1 MEFQKPVQI
10 LSGSTP
16 LLTVEEDSLE
26 VSSGDN
32 PVYTTALG
40 LAGFSDGA
48 EEAKVTMSGAV
59 PASGMEVNWAALC
72 LAHVT
77 TELTFK
83 YATVSYTMKGRLL
96 SAKTASP
103 AKNPMKWDISF
114 HGRVTSVSAV

>member
-10 LSGSTP
+10 LSGAQP

-26 VSSGDN
+26 ISSGDN

-48 EEAKVTMSGAV
+48 EEAKVTMAGAC
-59 PASGMEVNWAALC
+59 PATGDEYDWAAVC
-72 LAHVT
+72 LAHLT
-77 TELTFK
+77 IELTFK
-83 YATVSYTMKGRLL
+83 YATRSITIKGRLL
-96 SAKTASP
+96 SAKKASP

-114 HGRVTSVSAV
+114 HGRVTSVAAV